1 MTEKKVGD
9 DLSVGPHEGVA
20 CIKRFYQASPIKGDY
35 FLFVGLSGGFGS
47 PGINSNASGE
57 SPIIW

>member
-9 DLSVGPHEGVA
+9 DLSVGPREGVA
-20 CIKRFYQASPIKGDY
+20 RIKRIYQASPIKGDY
-35 FLFVGLSGGFGS
+35 FFGFGLWSGFGS